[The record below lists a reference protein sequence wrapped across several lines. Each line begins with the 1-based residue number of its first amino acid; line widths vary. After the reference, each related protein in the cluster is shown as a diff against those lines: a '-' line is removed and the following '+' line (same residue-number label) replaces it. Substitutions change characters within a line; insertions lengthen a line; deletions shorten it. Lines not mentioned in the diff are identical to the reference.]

1 MSPGGR
7 AGHWWPGR
15 RSRTETPTAS
25 ETPAEAVHIMLGS
38 IALIIAA
45 GLVVLSL
52 SAGIPVLTAA
62 IGVVIALIVTDIMLA
77 HHRSRRS
84 GEGS

>member
-15 RSRTETPTAS
+15 RSRTQAPTAS

-38 IALIIAA
+38 IALIISA
-45 GLVVLSL
+45 GLLVLSV
-52 SAGIPVLTAA
+52 SAGTPLLTAV
-62 IGVVIALIVTDIMLA
+62 IGVVIALIMTDIMRA
-77 HHRSRRS
+77 HRRARHPR
-84 GEGS
+84 ERL